1 MQLSPLETLSTNIP
15 LLKREAMLEYLRR
28 SGVPLP
34 TKYIPHT
41 PEYPQALFLALT
53 CLDAFYGGAA
63 GGMKSDALLMAAL
76 QYVDVPGYGALLL
89 RDSYTNLSG
98 AEGLIERAREWL
110 SGTDARPKDDGKTW
124 LFPSGARLDFG
135 YLDSPKDHFNYQSKA
150 YQFVGIDEAVQIRQ
164 HQALYMFSRLRRL
177 LKYADRVPLRFR
189 CASNPPAREQLVRG
203 KWVKERYVEPAK
215 AVIRARLSLDPEL
228 SLNVADLPADVRPV
242 VWDAQ
247 ETDPDTQERR
257 VVQRAFMPA
266 SMNDNPYLDVEEY
279 KRSMSQLDYVTR
291 RQLEKG
297 DWEVKVAGR
306 MVDRSWFEI
315 VDAFPQ
321 DARRVRYW
329 DMAATEPSAKNADP
343 CWTVGVRM
351 SRTDQG
357 IVYIEHVEDFQEQSG
372 QAERVIRQRADLD
385 ASEVG
390 RHPIRME
397 EEPGASGKAN
407 TVNYRTKVL
416 PMYDYKGERASG
428 AKPVRFVPF
437 ANQAEAGNVYLV
449 RGAWNSRYL
458 DALEGLPDAGWDH
471 ADATSGAYNY
481 LAGIDR
487 AQGRIRVIEGGVGK
501 RGDGAQPARK
511 TDAAPEGTVPV
522 YDRGRFIG
530 YERELRD
537 AAALAMLGLVPVY
550 DGEKLVRYERSGRP
564 AAAGRARRGVSG

>member
-1 MQLSPLETLSTNIP
+1 MPQV
-15 LLKREAMLEYLRR
+15 LKE
-28 SGVPLP
+28 VP
-34 TKYIPHT
+34 
-41 PEYPQALFLALT
+41 
-53 CLDAFYGGAA
+53 
-63 GGMKSDALLMAAL
+63 
-76 QYVDVPGYGALLL
+76 
-89 RDSYTNLSG
+89 
-98 AEGLIERAREWL
+98 
-110 SGTDARPKDDGKTW
+110 
-124 LFPSGARLDFG
+124 
-135 YLDSPKDHFNYQSKA
+135 
-150 YQFVGIDEAVQIRQ
+150 
-164 HQALYMFSRLRRL
+164 
-177 LKYADRVPLRFR
+177 
-189 CASNPPAREQLVRG
+189 
-203 KWVKERYVEPAK
+203 
-215 AVIRARLSLDPEL
+215 
-228 SLNVADLPADVRPV
+228 
-242 VWDAQ
+242 DAQ
-247 ETDPDTQERR
+247 LLICGEG
-257 VVQRAFMPA
+257 
-266 SMNDNPYLDVEEY
+266 
-279 KRSMSQLDYVTR
+279 K
-291 RQLEKG
+291 EKSNLVKLVDDQGRDCG
-297 DWEVKVAGR
+297 D
-306 MVDRSWFEI
+306 
-315 VDAFPQ
+315 
-321 DARRVRYW
+321 
-329 DMAATEPSAKNADP
+329 
-343 CWTVGVRM
+343 
-351 SRTDQG
+351 G

-511 TDAAPEGTVPV
+511 TDVHPEGTVPV

-537 AAALAMLGLVPVY
+537 ALSGTLYSGTSEMQRRIIARCLGL
-550 DGEKLVRYERSGRP
+550 
-564 AAAGRARRGVSG
+564 